1 MIPTKEKSVTTKDSR
16 RMCVAAGVGYAASKQ
31 QLPIT
36 TPATAFVEQ
45 LGGGRS
51 VKENLMETTGA
62 GKTFFPKKPKYRANK
77 VKKRKTSSIH
87 SQRTGSGLRIN
98 NKNLYTGLQLK

>member
-1 MIPTKEKSVTTKDSR
+1 
-16 RMCVAAGVGYAASKQ
+16 MCVAAGAGYAASKQ

-36 TPATAFVEQ
+36 TPATALVEQ

-51 VKENLMETTGA
+51 IKENLRETTGA
-62 GKTFFPKKPKYRANK
+62 GKTFFPKKPKAPQYRSSKA
-77 VKKRKTSSIH
+77 KKRKTSSVH

-98 NKNLYTGLQLK
+98 NKNLNTGLQLK

>member
-1 MIPTKEKSVTTKDSR
+1 
-16 RMCVAAGVGYAASKQ
+16 MCVAAGAGYAASKQ

-36 TPATAFVEQ
+36 TPATALVEQ

-62 GKTFFPKKPKYRANK
+62 GKTFFPKTPKYRSNK
-77 VKKRKTSSIH
+77 VTKQKKRSVHT
-87 SQRTGSGLRIN
+87 QRTGGGLRIN